1 MIGVCRMPENVEI
14 DKLDVKILA
23 KLLEDSRI
31 PFRQLARDLGVSE
44 STIYLRVKR
53 LRSSK
58 VLKGY
63 TADVDLNKLG
73 FLQQAYVEVK
83 VTPQY
88 VRNVVEELREKTN
101 VIEVYEVSGEYQ
113 LLAKII
119 ATNNEELS
127 SSIDE
132 IAMIKGVTE
141 MRVKYVFKTL
151 ESKNI
156 SKVFSRLSL

>member
-1 MIGVCRMPENVEI
+1 MPENIEI

-31 PFRQLARDLGVSE
+31 PFRQLARDLSVSE
-44 STIYLRVKR
+44 STIYLRVKK

-58 VLKGY
+58 VLRGY

-73 FLQQAYVEVK
+73 FLQQVYVEIK

-88 VRNVVEELREKTN
+88 MKNVVEELRGKTN
-101 VIEVYEVSGEYQ
+101 VLEVYEVSGEYP
-113 LLAKII
+113 LLAKIV

-141 MRVKYVFKTL
+141 MKVKYVFRTL

-156 SKVFSRLSL
+156 SKVFSMILFLK

>member
-1 MIGVCRMPENVEI
+1 MPENVEI

-73 FLQQAYVEVK
+73 FLQQAYV
-83 VTPQY
+83 
-88 VRNVVEELREKTN
+88 
-101 VIEVYEVSGEYQ
+101 
-113 LLAKII
+113 
-119 ATNNEELS
+119 
-127 SSIDE
+127 
-132 IAMIKGVTE
+132 
-141 MRVKYVFKTL
+141 
-151 ESKNI
+151 
-156 SKVFSRLSL
+156 